1 MAPRHLAILGA
12 GPTGIDAALAAA
24 DRGWD
29 FTLYE
34 AGVEVAE
41 SMRRWG
47 HVRLFSP
54 WSLDV
59 SPRMRRHLAAIE
71 HAAPDDDTCPT
82 GAELR
87 AEVLLPLA
95 AGSAVAPHLRLGT
108 RVRAVS
114 RERLLKHESIGGRA
128 RAERPFR
135 LLLAR
140 ADGSEETATAD
151 AVLDCTGSYAAP
163 NRLGD
168 GGIPAP
174 GEAAAEP
181 WIVRR
186 IPDFVAEVSKW
197 LGHTVLLVGA
207 GHSAQAAAE
216 ALARLADEDAAT
228 RVVWALRGA
237 DPRWSVDPA
246 DALPERSRLTAA
258 ARDLAA
264 GGHPAFDVRRGV
276 VVDAF
281 ASPPDGGEG
290 VVVTLRHLDGSR
302 ETVQVDR
309 VLGLTGTVGDHSIYR
324 QLQVHECYATSGPMK
339 LAAALLG
346 AAGGDCLAQPS
357 HGAETLVTPEPDF
370 FILGAKSYGRN
381 TTFLMRSGWQQ
392 VDEVFGLLAGS
403 A

>member
-12 GPTGIDAALAAA
+12 GPTGIEAALAAA

-41 SMRRWG
+41 SMRQWG

-71 HAAPDDDTCPT
+71 RAAPDDDTCPT

-95 AGSAVAPHLRLGT
+95 AGPAVAPHLRLGT

-128 RAERPFR
+128 RAEHPFR

-140 ADGSEETATAD
+140 DDGREETAAAD
-151 AVLDCTGSYAAP
+151 AVLDCTGGYAVP

-181 WIVRR
+181 WIVHRM
-186 IPDFVAEVSKW
+186 PDFVAEVSEW
-197 LGHTVLLVGA
+197 LGRTVLLVGA
-207 GHSAQAAAE
+207 GHSAQAAAG
-216 ALARLADEDAAT
+216 ALARLAEEDAAT

-237 DPRWSVDPA
+237 DTRWSVDPS
-246 DALPERSRLTAA
+246 DPLPERYRLTAA
-258 ARDLAA
+258 ARDLAT

-281 ASPPDGGEG
+281 ASPRDGGEG

-309 VLGLTGTVGDHSIYR
+309 VLGLTGAIGDHSIYR
-324 QLQVHECYATSGPMK
+324 QLQVHECYATSGPMR

-346 AAGGDCLAQPS
+346 AASGDCLAQPS
-357 HGAETLVTPEPDF
+357 PGADTLVNPEPDF

-392 VDEVFGLLAGS
+392 VDEVFGLLASS